1 MPGAHR
7 EYDMRFCGA
16 NTINVAETQSTV
28 FVNGNLWAVEG
39 CRCDHYNPAQPNVAN
54 GELISIYSKR
64 NIFIGNNFL
73 RAIVSI
79 GDTANVDYYGHPF
92 PPTDPLIG
100 SPDVI
105 CYDAEMV
112 GDIVILG
119 NTNA

>member
-16 NTINVAETQSTV
+16 NTINVAATQNTV

-39 CRCDHYNPAQPNVAN
+39 CRCDHYNPANPNVAN
-54 GELISIYSKR
+54 GELISIYSKQ
-64 NIFIGNNFL
+64 NIFIGSNNQLF
-73 RAIVSI
+73 RVIVAI
-79 GDTANVDYYGHPF
+79 GDTANVDSFGHPF
-92 PPTDPLIG
+92 PPTDPLVG

-112 GDIVILG
+112 GDVVVTV
-119 NTNA
+119 NE